1 MGKKQ
6 KRQYQNASRRKETLV
21 NKAFEYGELYSAG
34 VALII
39 YQNGRYFI
47 YRSIDKPS
55 FPPAMDVIMHS
66 YPIPKILRPTK
77 SLTEKTSEGLA
88 RRQAEAL
95 DDRCQSGSFNG
106 ARIE

>member
-1 MGKKQ
+1 MGKTQ

-21 NKAFEYGELYSAG
+21 NKAFEYGELYGAG

-55 FPPAMDVIMHS
+55 FPPAMDVIVSM
-66 YPIPKILRPTK
+66 
-77 SLTEKTSEGLA
+77 
-88 RRQAEAL
+88 L
-95 DDRCQSGSFNG
+95 DHVW
-106 ARIE
+106 